1 MTAEVD
7 RRSVPLTGVWA
18 TDLTTHSDPRG
29 DFVEWYRASRLTGDT
44 GVAFEV
50 AQANA
55 SISARGVIRGVHYFA
70 DDDGQ
75 AKYVTCAH
83 GEVVDVA
90 VDLRLGSPTF
100 GRWTANRLSQR
111 EPRAVYLPRGIGH
124 AFVALTERAVM
135 QYLCDREYVPGL
147 ELTIH
152 PLDPELALPWP
163 ADLPR
168 IISDRDSSAPTL
180 REAAEAGLLPRYA
193 G

>member
-1 MTAEVD
+1 MTVD
-7 RRSVPLTGVWA
+7 VQGRSVPLAGVWA
-18 TDLTTHSDPRG
+18 ADLTTHTDPRG
-29 DFVEWYRASRLTGDT
+29 GFVEWFRASRLSGGT
-44 GVAFEV
+44 GVEFTV

-55 SISARGVIRGVHYFA
+55 SISKRGVIRGVHYFA
-70 DDDGQ
+70 DGAGQ

-90 VDLRLGSPTF
+90 VDLRVGSPTF
-100 GRWTANRLSQR
+100 GRWTANRLSQA
-111 EPRAVYLPRGIGH
+111 EPRSVYLPRGIGH

-168 IISDRDSSAPTL
+168 IVSDRDSSAPTL
-180 REAAEAGLLPRYA
+180 REAAELGLLPRYE